1 MLGGR
6 IPSISGQGIV
16 HREKQLMEHKEAFM
30 PYTSTIAREKGT
42 GLNTPHLR
50 ISFKIIFFYLLL
62 TLTLINIV
70 FICMSVV
77 LIYQLNPANES
88 IDSHTWWM
96 KR

>member
-1 MLGGR
+1 
-6 IPSISGQGIV
+6 
-16 HREKQLMEHKEAFM
+16 M
-30 PYTSTIAREKGT
+30 PYMSTNAREKGT

-50 ISFKIIFFYLLL
+50 ISFKIFYLLL

-88 IDSHTWWM
+88 IDYHTWWM

>member
-1 MLGGR
+1 
-6 IPSISGQGIV
+6 
-16 HREKQLMEHKEAFM
+16 M
-30 PYTSTIAREKGT
+30 PYTSTIAREKRT

-88 IDSHTWWM
+88 IDSHTW
-96 KR
+96 